1 MEVTWGERALAI
13 VGLMIAGGLAYM
25 ALDVLL
31 DGALTKGLTRNV
43 RLATVTELP
52 VQEPPAS

>member
-1 MEVTWGERALAI
+1 
-13 VGLMIAGGLAYM
+13 M

-31 DGALTKGLTRNV
+31 DGSLTKGLTRNV
-43 RLATVTELP
+43 RLATVTDLP